1 MRNALLLICLC
12 SFFVFGQS
20 TNDSMLKTEVSVID
34 HIDSLIDISLD
45 ISELNWHD
53 STMVKFL
60 TITHFDDK
68 YNLKHSN
75 LGITKKY
82 QNLDGPITVGNKYS
96 DSCLIYP
103 IVTKGSTSYF
113 LLDDFKHLTD
123 SIISLSITVSVGEYD
138 RSQAF
143 TFLEYLSIELSELTT
158 ILGSIVENPNDIL
171 ATNEWYESWVQ
182 NNPSYRDQ
190 RIRNI
195 NKQCK

>member
-12 SFFVFGQS
+12 PLFVFGQS
-20 TNDSMLKTEVSVID
+20 TNDSILKTEVSVID
-34 HIDSLIDISLD
+34 NIDSLIDISID
-45 ISELNWHD
+45 ISEINWHD

-82 QNLDGPITVGNKYS
+82 QNLGGPITVGNKYR

-103 IVTKGSTSYF
+103 ILTKGNTSYF
-113 LLDDFKHLTD
+113 LLDDFKHLSD
-123 SIISLSITVSVGEYD
+123 SIISLSIIVSVGEYD

-143 TFLEYLSIELSELTT
+143 TFLEYPSIELSELTT
-158 ILGSIVENPNDIL
+158 ILGSILAHPYDIL
-171 ATNEWYESWVQ
+171 ATNEWYESWIQ
-182 NNPSYRDQ
+182 NNSSYRDQ